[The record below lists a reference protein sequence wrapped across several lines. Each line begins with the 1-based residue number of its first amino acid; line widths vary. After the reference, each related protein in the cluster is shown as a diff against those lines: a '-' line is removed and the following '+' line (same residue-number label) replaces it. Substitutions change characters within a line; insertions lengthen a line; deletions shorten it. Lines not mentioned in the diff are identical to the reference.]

1 MEHTETKEI
10 HNYGI
15 NLNKWQDKKPIQWA
29 KFRVWTLSPK
39 IYEPNFYTLNHK
51 A

>member
-1 MEHTETKEI
+1 METKDI

-15 NLNKWQDKKPIQWA
+15 NLNKWLDQKPIQWA
-29 KFRVWTLSPK
+29 KFRVWTLSPET
-39 IYEPNFYTLNHK
+39 YEPNSYTLNHK